1 MKLVSSI
8 SGPVWIRRS
17 WRFIAGG
24 CLLTVVAVWCL
35 CSDWAS
41 FPLPSFGEVKE
52 NYRSSDVRFLDRQGN
67 LIQRV
72 RIDPLRRNLDWI
84 SLDQI
89 SPSLAAAVLEAEDRN
104 FYVHSGVEW
113 SALWKGMTGWIL
125 GWGERG
131 ASTISM
137 QLSSLLAPS
146 LQPGKNQRRT
156 VWQKWRQIQTAR
168 RLERIWSKPQILEAY
183 FNLVSFRGELQ
194 GVAVASAAFYRKN
207 PHGLN
212 LEESSLLAVLLREPG
227 ATTDRAARRAT
238 HLLQTMNQP
247 ASLSHLEELVQTA
260 LHHYQPVNLEPGFA
274 PLAVRRILQDYPGL
288 GKQGQDVQTTLDG
301 PLQRYALEV
310 LQRQLLSLSSQNV
323 RDGAALVIENR
334 SGNVLAYAG
343 NIGSQSSAPQVD
355 GIQARRQA
363 GSTLKPFLYG
373 LALEKRLITAA
384 SLLEDTPLE
393 ISVATGLYRPENYN
407 RRFLGLVT
415 ARTALASSLNIPA
428 VRLLLLAGIEPFTA
442 VLKDLGFRDVE
453 EPAFYGPS
461 LALGS
466 ADVTLWDLTNA
477 FRSLANGGVWRN
489 CSLAPIFS
497 SKPTSRRIFTA
508 PVAFLVSDILS
519 DRESRATTFTL
530 ENPLATRFWTA
541 VKTGTSKDMR
551 DNWCV
556 GFSRLYTVG
565 VWVGNFSGES
575 MWNVSGIT
583 GAAPVWIEIMSY
595 LHRNESSLPPP
606 PPAGLTQLRLKTE
619 ISELPQTEWFLTGTE
634 PLKIKKS
641 DPALQPKIT
650 SPVQGSVIAWDPDIP
665 PGQQRVLFEAEPATG
680 SYTWILNN
688 QEMMETQGRFLWAP
702 EKGRYRLELRDQ
714 QKRIRDSVEFEVRGS
729 IGRVN
734 DAPSL
739 SGESESQPLSSGAPR

>member
-1 MKLVSSI
+1 M
-8 SGPVWIRRS
+8 
-17 WRFIAGG
+17 
-24 CLLTVVAVWCL
+24 
-35 CSDWAS
+35 AS
-41 FPLPSFGEVKE
+41 FPVPSFIEVRD

-67 LIQRV
+67 LIQRI
-72 RIDPLRRNLDWI
+72 RIDPLHRNLDWV
-84 SLDQI
+84 SLNRI
-89 SPSLAAAVLEAEDRN
+89 SPSLTAAVLEAEDRN
-104 FYVHSGVEW
+104 FYFHSGVDW
-113 SALWKGMTGWIL
+113 SALWKGATGWIL
-125 GWGERG
+125 GRGDRG

-137 QLSSLLAPS
+137 QLASLLMPS
-146 LQPGKNQRRT
+146 LQPTKNQRRT
-156 VWQKWRQIQTAR
+156 AWQKWRQLQTAR
-168 RLERIWSKPQILEAY
+168 QMERFWSKPQILEAY

-194 GVAVASAAFYRKN
+194 GVAAASAAFYRKN
-207 PHGLN
+207 PDGLN

-227 ATTDRAARRAT
+227 ASPDRAARRAT
-238 HLLQTMNQP
+238 HLLQAMNRP
-247 ASLSHLEELVQTA
+247 ASLSRMEALVQES
-260 LHHYQPVNLEPGFA
+260 LHHYQPVNLEPGYA
-274 PLAVRRILQDYPGL
+274 PLAARKLLRDCPGR
-288 GKQGQDVQTTLDG
+288 GRQGQDIQTTLNG
-301 PLQRYALEV
+301 PLQRYVLEV
-310 LQRQLLSLSSQNV
+310 LQRQLIPLSSQNV

-393 ISVATGLYRPENYN
+393 IPVVTGLYRPENYN

-428 VRLLLLAGIEPFTA
+428 VRLLLLTGIEPFTE
-442 VLKDLGFRDVE
+442 VLRNLGFRDLAE
-453 EPAFYGPS
+453 STFYGPS

-477 FRSLANGGVWRN
+477 FRSLANGGVWSS
-489 CSLAPIFS
+489 CALTPLFS
-497 SKPTSRRIFTA
+497 SQSAPRRIYTA

-519 DRESRATTFTL
+519 DRESRATTFNL

-556 GFSRLYTVG
+556 GFSRSYTVG

-583 GAAPVWIEIMSY
+583 GAAPVWVEIISY
-595 LHRNESSLPPP
+595 LHQNEASLPPLP
-606 PPAGLTQLRLKTE
+606 PNGLIQVRIKMEL
-619 ISELPQTEWFLTGTE
+619 SESPQTEWFLRGTE
-634 PLKIKKS
+634 PLEIKKG
-641 DPALQPKIT
+641 DPTLQPKIS
-650 SPVQGSVIAWDPDIP
+650 SPTQGSVIALDPDIP
-665 PGQQRVLFEAEPATG
+665 PNQQRVLFEADPCTS
-680 SYTWILNN
+680 SYSWILNGK
-688 QEMMETQGRFLWAP
+688 EMTETQGRFLWPP
-702 EKGRYRLELRDQ
+702 EKGRYKLELRDR
-714 QKRIRDSVEFEVRGS
+714 QKRLRDSVDFEVRGS
-729 IGRVN
+729 AKKVD

-739 SGESESQPLSSGAPR
+739 SGESEP